1 MISPIKYFK
10 SWLVGNFSVA
20 KSCIND
26 NDFCEIS
33 WGDTERKIERERDKE
48 TESREGN
55 LEKNIYLLRRKRKH
69 YKIKSLLTKSL
80 ISIPLKWKLCHLT

>member
-1 MISPIKYFK
+1 MIISIPFIRNRQVVRSHDLTNKLFK

-33 WGDTERKIERERDKE
+33 WGDTGKKIERGRDKE
-48 TESREGN
+48 QRV
-55 LEKNIYLLRRKRKH
+55 EKVI
-69 YKIKSLLTKSL
+69 
-80 ISIPLKWKLCHLT
+80 